1 MIKPLGITTLCLLV
15 LLTHAPTQVFAQAA
29 TRCEDAA
36 GKVTYV
42 DGLCPTGSKSTRQV
56 SAAPIP
62 HPREQAAAIERASTE
77 SKQLEKLRVAQ
88 EKEEKKNGIAKVRAD
103 KTVATK
109 KAACDRKLTSVKRA
123 QKKAAEATGKTANS
137 KKQRASLLQEDYE
150 ADCKKS

>member
-1 MIKPLGITTLCLLV
+1 MRKQLGVPTLCWMV
-15 LLTHAPTQVFAQAA
+15 LLTALSTQVFAQAA

-36 GKVTYV
+36 GNVTYMQ
-42 DGLCPTGSKSTRQV
+42 GSCPTGSKSTRQV
-56 SAAPIP
+56 SAAPLLD
-62 HPREQAAAIERASTE
+62 PREKAAATQRASAD
-77 SKQLEKLRVAQ
+77 SKQLEKLRVAE
-88 EKEEKKNGIAKVRAD
+88 EKEEKKNSIAKARAD
-103 KTVATK
+103 KAVATK